1 MKVEADFA
9 CAISLLLF
17 NQLFAASKLG
27 ERTSQ
32 CGKKEQV
39 STNRTG
45 SEQQRERGRKRVEK
59 GAATKK
65 RNETVSLKSWRTSKV
80 GQ

>member
-1 MKVEADFA
+1 MKVEADFV

-39 STNRTG
+39 STNKTG
-45 SEQQRERGRKRVEK
+45 SEQQKER
-59 GAATKK
+59 KK
-65 RNETVSLKSWRTSKV
+65 ES
-80 GQ
+80 